1 MGCLSAGCFN
11 LDKSK
16 SKSLCAIKALAC
28 KQVST
33 GKGIAEGLPDH
44 LPYFHL
50 VVKDG

>member
-1 MGCLSAGCFN
+1 MGSLSAGRFN

-16 SKSLCAIKALAC
+16 SPCAIKALAC

-33 GKGIAEGLPDH
+33 GKGIGEGLPDH

-50 VVKDG
+50 VVKEG